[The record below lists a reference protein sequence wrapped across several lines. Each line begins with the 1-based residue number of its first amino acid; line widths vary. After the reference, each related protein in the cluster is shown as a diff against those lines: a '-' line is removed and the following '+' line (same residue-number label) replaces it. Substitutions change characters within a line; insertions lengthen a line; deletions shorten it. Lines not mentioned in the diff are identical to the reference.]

1 MLKPAW
7 LLKLKHPDNEMK
19 IRAAEVPAE
28 GTPGDITGIY
38 LPAELTDG
46 LGTVTVQSHLLTAA
60 FLMFVGIPPWSGDGS
75 QAHSSE
81 AQ

>member
-7 LLKLKHPDNEMK
+7 LLELKHPDSEVK
-19 IRAAEVPAE
+19 IRAGEIPAE
-28 GTPGDITGIY
+28 GPPGDITDIY
-38 LPAELTDG
+38 LLAELTDG
-46 LGTVTVQSHLLTAA
+46 LGAGTVQSHLLTEA